1 MLPLTGGRVRMRVLG
16 VKAPCRRNG
25 DGRQTMR
32 RRGNTPLAAI
42 TAAVLCAVVIGCS
55 GVTMTD
61 LPALSSALELT
72 DAQAVA
78 VRPSIDRIASAVSHY
93 EADHKAFAESA
104 RTGRPAGGV
113 VDVATAPRA
122 AMREDLRRLR
132 AKRAAYQ
139 AVIDDAVATI
149 AAMLN
154 AEQRKRFADVDK
166 PELDAA
172 DPPVRPG
179 GSRRPSRVGGL
190 GELGGLGSTAR

>member
-1 MLPLTGGRVRMRVLG
+1 
-16 VKAPCRRNG
+16 
-25 DGRQTMR
+25 
-32 RRGNTPLAAI
+32 
-42 TAAVLCAVVIGCS
+42 
-55 GVTMTD
+55 
-61 LPALSSALELT
+61 
-72 DAQAVA
+72 
-78 VRPSIDRIASAVSHY
+78 
-93 EADHKAFAESA
+93 
-104 RTGRPAGGV
+104 
-113 VDVATAPRA
+113 
-122 AMREDLRRLR
+122 MREDLRRLR

-179 GSRRPSRVGGL
+179 GSRSPSPVGGL